1 MKKLAIAAAVAAG
14 VVFDVAHAAPLPEA
28 KPDEVGFSQAGLS
41 RMDDFFAREIAA
53 KRVPGAVVAIA
64 RDGKLVHYKAYG
76 ELDPA
81 KGTAMPIDA
90 VFALAS
96 MTKPMAA
103 VAGLTLMEQG
113 RLPLQAKLADY
124 YPGFADMKV
133 GVPQA
138 DGSLKMDPQASPIF
152 IHDLYR
158 HTSGLMYGGRPD
170 SSSPLARLY
179 PDGTAPA
186 LEGDTQAFVDRMT
199 KLPLAHQPSTEF
211 EYGFSID
218 VLGAV
223 VEKVSGQRL
232 GDYLAAT
239 VWQPLG
245 MRDATFHPA
254 EGQRERLARPFPND
268 PLTGK
273 PQAIKLLDAQT
284 KFDCGGAC
292 AFATVGDYVRFGQM
306 LLDGGELD
314 GKRILSPKTVH
325 HMTSNHLGPEIKN
338 NVANLEPHR
347 GGFGF
352 GLGVAV
358 RTTEGLSSV
367 PGNPG
372 EFTWNGAYGTQF
384 FCDPKERLVVV
395 VGTAAPGELRKYY
408 REQVQDIVYGAMVK

>member
-1 MKKLAIAAAVAAG
+1 MRTLLIAAAFAAG
-14 VVFDVAHAAPLPEA
+14 IAISTAHATPLPEA
-28 KPDEVGFSQAGLS
+28 KPDQVGFSQKGLA
-41 RMDDFFAREIAA
+41 RLDDFFAREIAA

-76 ELDPA
+76 QLDAA
-81 KGTAMPIDA
+81 KGTPMPIDA
-90 VFALAS
+90 MFALAS

-113 RLPLQAKLADY
+113 RLPLQARVADY
-124 YPGFADMKV
+124 YPAFADMKV
-133 GVPQA
+133 GVQQA
-138 DGSLKMDPQASPIF
+138 DGSLKMEPQAQPIF

-170 SSSPLARLY
+170 SSSALARLY

-186 LEGDTQAFVDRMT
+186 VEGDTQAFIDRIT
-199 KLPLAHQPSTEF
+199 KLPLVHQPGTEF

-223 VEKVSGQRL
+223 VEKVAEQRL
-232 GDYLAAT
+232 GEYLAAN
-239 VWQPLG
+239 VWTPLG
-245 MRDATFHPA
+245 MKDATFHPNDA
-254 EGQRERLARPFPND
+254 QRARLARPFPND

-273 PQAIKLLDAQT
+273 PQAIKLLDTPT

-292 AFATVGDYVRFGQM
+292 SFATVGDYLRFGQM
-306 LLDGGELD
+306 LLNGGELD
-314 GKRILSPKTVH
+314 GKRILGPRSVH

-338 NVANLEPHR
+338 NVANVEPHR

-352 GLGVAV
+352 GLSVAV
-358 RTTEGLSSV
+358 RTSEGLSSV

-408 REQVQDIVYGAMVK
+408 RENVQDIVYGAIVK

>member
-1 MKKLAIAAAVAAG
+1 MKTLIITAAAVAG
-14 VVFDVAHAAPLPEA
+14 IVFNLAHAAPLPEA
-28 KPDEVGFSQAGLS
+28 KPDDVGVSERGLA
-41 RMDDFFAREIAA
+41 RLDDFFAREIAG

-76 ELDPA
+76 QLDPA
-81 KGTAMPIDA
+81 KGTPMPLDA
-90 VFALAS
+90 LFALAS
-96 MTKPMAA
+96 MTKPMVA

-124 YPGFADMKV
+124 YPAFADMKV
-133 GVPQA
+133 GVAQA
-138 DGSLKMDPQASPIF
+138 DGSLKLDAQAAPIY

-170 SSSPLARLY
+170 SSSPVARQY
-179 PDGTAPA
+179 PDGVAPA
-186 LEGDTQAFVDRMT
+186 VEGDTRAFIDRIT
-199 KLPLAHQPSTEF
+199 KLPLAHQPGTVF

-223 VEKVSGQRL
+223 VEQVSEQRL
-232 GDYLAAT
+232 GEYLSRNL
-239 VWQPLG
+239 WQPLG
-245 MRDATFHPA
+245 MKDATFTPS
-254 EGQRERLARPFPND
+254 EPQRLRLARPFPND

-273 PQAIKLLDAQT
+273 PQSISLLDTPT

-292 AFATVGDYVRFGQM
+292 AFASVGDYLRFGQM
-306 LLDGGELD
+306 LLNGGELE
-314 GKRILSPKTVH
+314 GQRILGPRTVH

-338 NVANLEPHR
+338 NVANVEPHR

-358 RTTEGLSSV
+358 RTSEGLSSV

-372 EFTWNGAYGTQF
+372 EFNWNGAFGTQF

-408 REQVQDIVYGAMVK
+408 REQVQDIVYGAIMQ